1 MTEKS
6 NSWDWSP
13 READKYAEGPS
24 DYEVVFR
31 TAEFM
36 VEKAMIDLDSEM
48 KWVQELTNRHPEEII
63 KNKDLVLKFVA
74 EATNLSKKLNKL
86 ILLSEKR
93 TNMKPEKRHEAR

>member
-6 NSWDWSP
+6 NNWDWSP

-48 KWVQELTNRHPEEII
+48 KWVQELASRHPEEII
-63 KNKDLVLKFVA
+63 KNKDLVLRVVA
-74 EATNLSKKLNKL
+74 EATHISQKLHRIISLDEESLS
-86 ILLSEKR
+86 ILR
-93 TNMKPEKRHEAR
+93 